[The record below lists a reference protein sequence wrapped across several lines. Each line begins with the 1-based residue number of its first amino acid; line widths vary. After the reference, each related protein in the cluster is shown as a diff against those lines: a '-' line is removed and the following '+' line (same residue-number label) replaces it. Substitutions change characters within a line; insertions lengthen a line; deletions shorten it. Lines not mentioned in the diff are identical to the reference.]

1 VGLCLGFNGDS
12 GFDFGIQWC
21 WRWVCSGSDGWFG
34 FCGGFGFGFRKRRSA
49 VGFGFDGGGFGF
61 AVGFSLNGG
70 GFRLQW
76 WWVWV
81 CSGSALMVGGLVCGG
96 FSGSFDG
103 WFDFVVVL
111 WL

>member
-1 VGLCLGFNGDS
+1 
-12 GFDFGIQWC
+12 
-21 WRWVCSGSDGWFG
+21 
-34 FCGGFGFGFRKRRSA
+34 

-61 AVGFSLNGG
+61 AVGFGLNGG

-81 CSGSALMVGGLVCGG
+81 CSGSAALMVGGLVCGG